1 MTRGRTSVLAVLAA
15 ICIALTPAGRAAAQS
30 EVPRVIVGLYNGK
43 DERSVRRSRVHR
55 LAEMPLNHL
64 GLILFPHDIR
74 DGLPPDEIMRGA
86 RGILTWFTDVTFSD
100 PQAYLTWLD
109 EQTGQGRRLVV
120 MDHIG
125 VDPSSLGSIVV
136 RKQFDR
142 VMGHLGLRW
151 EGEWIALTYTTRIVA
166 KDSNMV
172 EFERALP
179 LVMRPYRR
187 IDVIAPDVRSYLSV
201 RRAGRA
207 ETSHLVVTS
216 PRGGYVA
223 ADYGVFEAPG
233 VSDAWFWYLNPFAFF
248 REAFATDEVPKLDTT
263 TMSGRRLYYSHVDGD
278 AWHNVSSAEGYV
290 GKQIKSA
297 QVLHEQ
303 ILLKYPDLPVTIA
316 PITADLDPDWYG
328 DEEARELARRIFL
341 LPWVEAG
348 SHTHSH
354 PFAWGFF
361 RDPDPRKEA
370 RYLRFY
376 PPRPGKPQSESVW
389 NPAAVIGSGPTTAPP
404 GDSELDAGYE
414 RPRSYAVRPFN
425 LETEIAGSIKALS
438 ELLPPGKRVE
448 IMQWSGDT
456 SPFERAL
463 ELVAKTGIR
472 NINGGEP
479 RMDGTYSSYARVSP
493 LGLWTGKRW
502 QVYSSA
508 SNENIYTDNWRGRYF
523 GFRSLVETL
532 ANLES
537 PIRIKPINIY
547 YHFYSADREGGL
559 SSIRYNLDYASRQ
572 ETAPITTSR
581 FASMVDGFYSARMI
595 KLGERQWR
603 IENRDGIETVRFDH
617 ASMVS
622 VDWARSQGVIGQ
634 RHSQGS
640 LYVALD
646 RAVPAPVVALADYA
660 ETYKDPDAPR
670 PYLVEARWRVE
681 AVELR
686 GQGWR
691 FRAAGYGAGEFTW
704 KVPSPGRYRIDA
716 AAPPDKR
723 YSTTVEASPERLLRF
738 TVAVPGEEGS
748 EIAIERLSESQ

>member
-1 MTRGRTSVLAVLAA
+1 MTPGRSSVFGVLAA
-15 ICIALTPAGRAAAQS
+15 ICVALTLAGRATAQT
-30 EVPRVIVGLYNGK
+30 EVSRVIVGLFNGK

-64 GLILFPHDIR
+64 GLILRPHDIR

-86 RGILTWFTDVTFSD
+86 RGILTWFTDATFAD
-100 PQAYLTWLD
+100 PQAYLAWLD
-109 EQTGQGRRLVV
+109 KQIGQDKRLVV

-125 VDPSSLGSIVV
+125 VDPGSLGSVVV

-151 EGEWIALTYTTRIVA
+151 EGEWVGLTYTTRVVA
-166 KDSNMV
+166 KDPTMV
-172 EFERALP
+172 EFERTLP

-223 ADYGVFEAPG
+223 ADYSVFEAPG

-248 REAFATDEVPKLDTT
+248 REAFAADEVPKLDTT

-278 AWHNVSSAEGYV
+278 AWHNISSAEGYA
-290 GKQIKSA
+290 GKQIKAA
-297 QVLHEQ
+297 QVVYEQ
-303 ILLKYPDLPVTIA
+303 ILLKYSELPATIG
-316 PITADLDPDWYG
+316 PVTADLDLDWYG
-328 DEEARELARRIFL
+328 DEEARDLARKIFR

-361 RDPDPRKEA
+361 RDLDPRKEA
-370 RYLRFY
+370 RYLKFY
-376 PPRPGKPQSESVW
+376 PPRPGKPLSESVW
-389 NPAAVIGSGPTTAPP
+389 DPEAVIGTAPSGAPP
-404 GDSELDAGYE
+404 GDSELDPGYE

-425 LETEIAGSIKALS
+425 LETEISGSIKVLS

-463 ELVAKTGIR
+463 ELVARSGLR

-479 RMDGTYSSYARVSP
+479 RMDGPYSSYARVSS

-502 QVYSSA
+502 QVYTST

-523 GFRSLVETL
+523 GFRSLPETL

-537 PIRIKPINIY
+537 PIRIKPLNIY
-547 YHFYSADREGGL
+547 YHFYSADREAGL
-559 SSIRYNLDYASRQ
+559 SSLRYNLDYARRQ
-572 ETAPITTSR
+572 EIAPIAASR
-581 FASMVDGFYSARMI
+581 FAAMVDGFYSARMI

-634 RHSQGS
+634 RHAQGS

-660 ETYKDPDAPR
+660 EPFKDPDAPK
-670 PYLVEARWRVE
+670 PYLVHARWHVE
-681 AVELR
+681 AVEVR
-686 GQGWR
+686 GRGWR
-691 FRAAGYGAGEFTW
+691 FRAGGYGAGEFAW
-704 KVPSPGRYRIDA
+704 KVPSPGRYRIEA
-716 AAPPDKR
+716 ATRSDKR
-723 YSTTVEASPERLLRF
+723 YSATVDASPDGLLRF

-748 EIAIERLSESQ
+748 EIAVERLSESQ